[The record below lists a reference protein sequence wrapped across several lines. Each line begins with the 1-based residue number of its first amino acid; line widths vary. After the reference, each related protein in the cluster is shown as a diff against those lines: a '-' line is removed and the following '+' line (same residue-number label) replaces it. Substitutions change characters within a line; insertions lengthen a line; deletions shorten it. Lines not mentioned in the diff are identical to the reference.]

1 MGMPKLKLLPS
12 SLSRVDEGTS
22 TAPPTSNELREAIRA
37 QFESLVNFCVGD
49 AEVQSEPTFKVFEK
63 ALVPRVYELARLFIV
78 LFLCV
83 REEREQAGIPAQ
95 LEVEGRRYQ
104 RKPPQPRN
112 FNTLFGVV
120 RYWRIYLRGP
130 RSPAG
135 RLGFHPLDVKLG
147 LTADRMSM
155 NLLSLATRLS
165 TKLSF
170 AQTHAVL
177 GWFLL
182 TVPSTEVIEQAV
194 LGFGKRT
201 GEWFEKAP
209 APEGDGEVL
218 LMLFDGKAPPTA
230 TEQELQRRR
239 GKRRK
244 VKAKSQRHRGRK
256 QRSYY
261 GSKKRRKKGD
271 KSKNGRVATMVVMY
285 TLKRSG
291 KSLLGPINRR
301 VYASFAPKRHAF
313 EVARREAN
321 KRGFGEGSRK
331 VVQIVTD
338 GDEDLATYA
347 RAFFP
352 GAIHT
357 IDVFHVIEYLW
368 KAGKCLHREGSQSL
382 NVWVEEQKDRLYR
395 GKVVETIAELRR
407 TLETIPTTGPGNKG
421 KRKRLGGVIEYLA
434 KRSDKMNYGELLARD
449 LEIGSGIVEG
459 AIKNIIGGR
468 FDQGGMRWIRERA
481 EALLQLRCLE
491 VNGDWEAFIDW
502 VHDDMRTAG
511 QSHGRR
517 LRLQQ
522 AAPAPLPK
530 LAVAA

>member
-1 MGMPKLKLLPS
+1 MGKSELRLLPS
-12 SLSRVDEGTS
+12 SLSRLEDGI
-22 TAPPTSNELREAIRA
+22 PTSPPSPEQLHKAIQS
-37 QFESLVNFCVGD
+37 QFETVLAFAGG
-49 AEVQSEPTFKVFEK
+49 ESEQTFKTFEK
-63 ALVPRVYELARLFIV
+63 ALVGQVFELARLLV
-78 LFLCV
+78 ALFFMV
-83 REEREQAGIPAQ
+83 REQREQAGIPSH
-95 LEVEGRRYQ
+95 LEIEGRRYQ
-104 RKPPQPRN
+104 RRPAQARN

-120 RYWRIYLRGP
+120 RYWRTYVRGP
-130 RSPAG
+130 VTTEG
-135 RLGFHPLDVKLG
+135 RRGFHPLDVRLG
-147 LTADRMSM
+147 LTTDRMSM
-155 NLLSLATRLS
+155 NLLSLATRLA

-182 TVPSTEVIEQAV
+182 KVPSTEVIEQAV
-194 LGFGKRT
+194 LGLGKRT
-201 GEWFEKAP
+201 AEWFEKAP
-209 APEGDGEVL
+209 APAGDGEVL
-218 LMLFDGKAPPTA
+218 LMLFDGKASPTA
-230 TEQELQRRR
+230 TKEELERRR

-256 QRSYY
+256 QRAYY

-285 TLKRSG
+285 TLKREG
-291 KSLLGPINRR
+291 KALLGPINRR

-321 KRGFGEGSRK
+321 KRGFTPGSK
-331 VVQIVTD
+331 KLIQIVTD
-338 GDEDLATYA
+338 GDEDLALNA
-347 RAFFP
+347 RVFFP
-352 GAIHT
+352 EAIHT

-368 KAGKCLHREGSQSL
+368 KAGKCLHREGSTAL

-395 GKVVETIAELRR
+395 GDVTAILSELRR
-407 TLETIPTTGPGNKG
+407 THSVLPATGPGNSG
-421 KRKRLGGVIEYLA
+421 KRKRLAGVIEYLA
-434 KRSDKMNYGELLARD
+434 KRTEKMNYGELIARD

-468 FDQGGMRWIRERA
+468 FDQGGMRWIKERA

-491 VNGDWEAFIDW
+491 VNGDWESFIDW
-502 VHDDMRTAG
+502 VHEDMRQTAG
-511 QSHGRR
+511 THGLR

-530 LAVAA
+530 LAEAA